1 MKSSTG
7 TNISPTAAFCTGY
20 YREPF
25 LSLCSNI
32 PDASV
37 YSPNDFYVEWG
48 PVFHRGRLDGTAR
61 VLILGMVPTQLE
73 LITRRILMGDAGQR
87 VQGFLAKLG
96 LIKSYVMINTFIY
109 SIANSKAPGIYQD
122 HPAIAAYR
130 HAWIDALIT
139 PDVDAVIGL
148 GARADAAFTLWR
160 KTSKG
165 QSFSGTYVNIV
176 HPTQP
181 ESAAHGNPARLA
193 SATAALLDNWN
204 AALEVLHRHIR
215 SPDRVVKLVPY
226 QNGFAADD
234 ILPIPRFDLPVG
246 TPAWMS
252 ETGLWATRPTGDR
265 LAKRSNITISPPDA
279 IYRQWGTDTRKS

>member
-1 MKSSTG
+1 MKAVSRQGITLIMKSSTG
-7 TNISPTAAFCTGY
+7 TNAFPTAAFCTGY

-109 SIANSKAPGIYQD
+109 SIANSKAPEY
-122 HPAIAAYR
+122 
-130 HAWIDALIT
+130 
-139 PDVDAVIGL
+139 
-148 GARADAAFTLWR
+148 
-160 KTSKG
+160 
-165 QSFSGTYVNIV
+165 
-176 HPTQP
+176 
-181 ESAAHGNPARLA
+181 
-193 SATAALLDNWN
+193 
-204 AALEVLHRHIR
+204 IR
-215 SPDRVVKLVPY
+215 
-226 QNGFAADD
+226 
-234 ILPIPRFDLPVG
+234 IIPRLPLIVM
-246 TPAWMS
+246 P
-252 ETGLWATRPTGDR
+252 GLMR
-265 LAKRSNITISPPDA
+265 
-279 IYRQWGTDTRKS
+279 